1 MRGMPSLPCG
11 SGRPR
16 ASRGRVLRGLPDS
29 SRSRSATCPSL
40 LTCGDRVDRSASDTG
55 LPEPWLIRATQAAMS
70 ALADQSRWMD
80 AIDQAALVASGE
92 GSPSEL
98 LEAAIERI
106 ERIDAAL
113 NAVVIRWFDHARET
127 AASADLPNG
136 PFRGVPFLIKD
147 LFTTYAGQPI
157 RHGNVAFKEPHVI
170 SDADTTLVSRHRAA
184 GLVIA
189 GRTNSP
195 ELGSVPTTEP
205 VAWGATHN
213 PWDTTR
219 TTGGSGGGAPAAVA
233 AGMVPFAHASDGG
246 GSIRIPASC
255 CGLVGLKPSQGRISL
270 GPIRDETALS
280 VELCVSRTV
289 RDTATLLDTVRGPG
303 IGDTVIA
310 ALPARRYVL
319 ELGADPGRV
328 RIRLLDHHPQGAA
341 GAPGCAAAAR
351 SVATLLE
358 SLGHD
363 VEPAWPAALADTSL
377 RLHFA
382 TLWSTNIGVG
392 LRRFEEQ
399 VGRPLTADEFEPVN
413 RAQAEIA
420 SHFTAVDYALAF
432 SAATHFRRALQAWW
446 TDGWDLLLTP
456 TVAELPLPLGVI
468 ANNPDNPLEAMEHAF
483 QFIPF
488 TPAFNMSGQPAINV
502 PVEWTDT
509 GLPVGVQL
517 VAAYG
522 HEDVLLRV
530 ASQLESA
537 RPWAHR
543 TPDVGR

>member
-1 MRGMPSLPCG
+1 
-11 SGRPR
+11 
-16 ASRGRVLRGLPDS
+16 
-29 SRSRSATCPSL
+29 
-40 LTCGDRVDRSASDTG
+40 
-55 LPEPWLIRATQAAMS
+55 
-70 ALADQSRWMD
+70 MD
-80 AIDQAALVASGE
+80 AVDQAALVHDRE
-92 GSPSEL
+92 VTPLEL
-98 LEAAIERI
+98 LDAAIERI
-106 ERIDAAL
+106 ERFDPVL
-113 NAVVIRWFDHARET
+113 NAVVIRWFDHARDT
-127 AASADLPNG
+127 ARAALPDG
-136 PFRGVPFLIKD
+136 RFRGVPFLIKD
-147 LFTTYAGQPI
+147 LFAGYAGQPI
-157 RHGNVAFKEPHVI
+157 TNGNLALKSASVV
-170 SDADTTLVSRHRAA
+170 SDADTTLVSRFRGA
-184 GLVIA
+184 GLVTA

-205 VAWGATHN
+205 IAWGATHN
-213 PWDTTR
+213 PWDISR
-219 TTGGSGGGAPAAVA
+219 SPGGSSGGSAAAVA
-233 AGMVPFAHASDGG
+233 SGMVPFAHASDGG

-303 IGDTVIA
+303 VGDTVIA
-310 ALPARRYVL
+310 RLPARRYVL
-319 ELGADPGRV
+319 ELNADPGRL
-328 RIRLLDHHPQGAA
+328 RIGVLDHHPQG
-341 GAPGCAAAAR
+341 GAVAPECAAAAR

-358 SLGHD
+358 SLGHN

-399 VGRPLTADEFEPVN
+399 VGRPLTADEFEPMN
-413 RAQAEIA
+413 RVQAEIA
-420 SHFTAVDYALAF
+420 AHFTAVDYALAF
-432 SAATHFRRALQAWW
+432 SAATQFRRALQAWW

-468 ANNPDNPLEAMEHAF
+468 ANNPDNPLETMERAF

-522 HEDVLLRV
+522 REDVLLRV
-530 ASQLESA
+530 ASQLETA
-537 RPWAHR
+537 KPWAHR
-543 TPDVGR
+543 TPDVSR

>member
-1 MRGMPSLPCG
+1 
-11 SGRPR
+11 
-16 ASRGRVLRGLPDS
+16 
-29 SRSRSATCPSL
+29 
-40 LTCGDRVDRSASDTG
+40 
-55 LPEPWLIRATQAAMS
+55 
-70 ALADQSRWMD
+70 MD
-80 AIDQAALVASGE
+80 AVDQAALVHHGE
-92 GSPSEL
+92 VTALEL
-98 LEAAIERI
+98 LDAAIERI
-106 ERIDAAL
+106 ERIDPVL
-113 NAVVIRWFDHARET
+113 NAVVIRWFDQARDT
-127 AASADLPNG
+127 ARAALPDG
-136 PFRGVPFLIKD
+136 RFRGVPFLIKD
-147 LFTTYAGQPI
+147 LFAGYAGQPI
-157 RHGNVAFKEPHVI
+157 TNGNLALKNASVV
-170 SDADTTLVSRHRAA
+170 SDADTTLVSRFRRA
-184 GLVIA
+184 GLVTA

-205 VAWGATHN
+205 IAWGATHN
-213 PWDTTR
+213 PWDLSR
-219 TTGGSGGGAPAAVA
+219 SPGGSSGGSAAAVA
-233 AGMVPFAHASDGG
+233 SGMVPFAHASDGG

-310 ALPARRYVL
+310 RLPARRYVL
-319 ELGADPGRV
+319 ELGADPGRL
-328 RIRLLDHHPQGAA
+328 RIGLLDHNPQG
-341 GAPGCAAAAR
+341 GAVAPECAAAAR
-351 SVATLLE
+351 SVAALLE
-358 SLGHD
+358 SLGHT

-399 VGRPLTADEFEPVN
+399 VGRPLTADEFEPMN
-413 RAQAEIA
+413 RAQADVA
-420 SHFTAVDYALAF
+420 AHFTAVDYALAF

-468 ANNPDNPLEAMEHAF
+468 ANDPDNPLEAVERAF

-522 HEDVLLRV
+522 REDVLLRV
-530 ASQLESA
+530 ASQLETA
-537 RPWAHR
+537 KPWAHR

>member
-1 MRGMPSLPCG
+1 
-11 SGRPR
+11 
-16 ASRGRVLRGLPDS
+16 
-29 SRSRSATCPSL
+29 
-40 LTCGDRVDRSASDTG
+40 
-55 LPEPWLIRATQAAMS
+55 
-70 ALADQSRWMD
+70 MD
-80 AIDQAALVASGE
+80 AVDQAALVHDGE
-92 GSPSEL
+92 VTPLEL
-98 LEAAIERI
+98 VDAAIERI
-106 ERIDAAL
+106 ERIDPVL
-113 NAVVIRWFDHARET
+113 NAVVIRWFDHARDT
-127 AASADLPNG
+127 ARATLPDG

-147 LFTTYAGQPI
+147 LFAGYAGQPI
-157 RHGNVAFKEPHVI
+157 TNGNLALKNASVV
-170 SDADTTLVSRHRAA
+170 SDADTTLVSRFRGA
-184 GLVIA
+184 GLVTA

-205 VAWGATHN
+205 IAWGATHN
-213 PWDTTR
+213 PWDISR
-219 TTGGSGGGAPAAVA
+219 SPGGSSGGSAAAVA
-233 AGMVPFAHASDGG
+233 SGMVPFAHASDGG

-303 IGDTVIA
+303 VGDTVIA
-310 ALPARRYVL
+310 RLPGRRYVL
-319 ELGADPGRV
+319 ELGADPGRL
-328 RIRLLDHHPQGAA
+328 RIGLLDHHPQG
-341 GAPGCAAAAR
+341 GAVAPECAAAAR

-358 SLGHD
+358 SLGHN

-377 RLHFA
+377 RLRFA

-399 VGRPLTADEFEPVN
+399 VGRLLTADEFEPMN
-413 RAQAEIA
+413 RVQAEIA
-420 SHFTAVDYALAF
+420 AHFTAVDYALAF

-456 TVAELPLPLGVI
+456 TVADLPLPLGVI
-468 ANNPDNPLEAMEHAF
+468 ANNPDNPLEAMERAF

-522 HEDVLLRV
+522 REDVLLRV
-530 ASQLESA
+530 ASQLETA
-537 RPWAHR
+537 KPWAHR
-543 TPDVGR
+543 TPDVGV

>member
-1 MRGMPSLPCG
+1 
-11 SGRPR
+11 
-16 ASRGRVLRGLPDS
+16 
-29 SRSRSATCPSL
+29 
-40 LTCGDRVDRSASDTG
+40 
-55 LPEPWLIRATQAAMS
+55 
-70 ALADQSRWMD
+70 MD
-80 AIDQAALVASGE
+80 AVDQAALVHDRE
-92 GSPSEL
+92 VTPLEL
-98 LEAAIERI
+98 LDAAIERI
-106 ERIDAAL
+106 ERIDPVL
-113 NAVVIRWFDHARET
+113 NAVVIRWFDHARDT
-127 AASADLPNG
+127 ARAALPDG
-136 PFRGVPFLIKD
+136 RFRGVPFLIKD
-147 LFTTYAGQPI
+147 LFAGYAGQPI
-157 RHGNVAFKEPHVI
+157 TNGNLALKSASVV
-170 SDADTTLVSRHRAA
+170 SDADTTLVSRFRGA
-184 GLVIA
+184 GLVTA

-205 VAWGATHN
+205 IAWGATHN
-213 PWDTTR
+213 PWDLSR
-219 TTGGSGGGAPAAVA
+219 SPGGSSGGSAAAVA
-233 AGMVPFAHASDGG
+233 SGMVPFAHASDGG

-303 IGDTVIA
+303 VGDTVIA
-310 ALPARRYVL
+310 RLPARRYVL
-319 ELGADPGRV
+319 ELNADPGRL
-328 RIRLLDHHPQGAA
+328 RIGVLDHHPQG
-341 GAPGCAAAAR
+341 GAVAPECAAAAR

-358 SLGHD
+358 SLGHN

-399 VGRPLTADEFEPVN
+399 VGRPLTADEFEPMN
-413 RAQAEIA
+413 RVQAEIA
-420 SHFTAVDYALAF
+420 AHFTAVDYALAF
-432 SAATHFRRALQAWW
+432 SAATQFRRALQAWW

-468 ANNPDNPLEAMEHAF
+468 ANNPDNPLETMERAF

-522 HEDVLLRV
+522 REDVLLRV
-530 ASQLESA
+530 ASQLETA

-543 TPDVGR
+543 TPEVADPIRGRAC